1 MPQPVHEMATA
12 HDQPTPAMFIPLFE
26 TWPVGLALEHQF
38 TQDQLAYITELRER
52 NNQSWGQIK
61 AAFNGRFGTDLT
73 IDEIRWAYSNL
84 C

>member
-1 MPQPVHEMATA
+1 LVAKMTTVHSQQII
-12 HDQPTPAMFIPLFE
+12 DIFIPLFE

-52 NNQSWGQIK
+52 QSQSWSQIK
-61 AAFNGRFGTDLT
+61 TAFNGRFGTNLSV
-73 IDEIRWAYSNL
+73 DEIRWAYSNL